1 MERKSDLIPINVCKR
16 ATRIVESIE
25 NYQSRIGSGL
35 SCLEAHV
42 VHEERQYCCLHCY
55 TFSLVQLRQIDR
67 VDPGNPATPITPP
80 PFYTYTFSLSPLP
93 SPIPISLNSKI
104 YKQEST
110 KLASTFDWNEKDSS
124 FQSTQESTFQKWRRE
139 KLAYFLICEE
149 NALSKWKP
157 KIVDRKKLL
166 YIYRVLIYSWNI
178 FGESILEIETNKA
191 ISSEKFEQQQ
201 VLRYIEG

>member
-55 TFSLVQLRQIDR
+55 TFSLVQLRQIDS

-80 PFYTYTFSLSPLP
+80 PFYTYTFSLLP
-93 SPIPISLNSKI
+93 SFSDSNFFKFKNLQARIYETCFYFDPWKMKKI
-104 YKQEST
+104 LLSNLLK
-110 KLASTFDWNEKDSS
+110 NP
-124 FQSTQESTFQKWRRE
+124 
-139 KLAYFLICEE
+139 
-149 NALSKWKP
+149 LSKNEDEKSWRIFSFAKRMHFLNGNQKP
-157 KIVDRKKLL
+157 WTVKSCF
-166 YIYRVLIYSWNI
+166 IYT
-178 FGESILEIETNKA
+178 GC
-191 ISSEKFEQQQ
+191 
-201 VLRYIEG
+201 

>member
-110 KLASTFDWNEKDSS
+110 KLASTLI
-124 FQSTQESTFQKWRRE
+124 RE
-139 KLAYFLICEE
+139 MKKILLS
-149 NALSKWKP
+149 NLLKNPLSKNEDEKSWRIFSFAKRMHFLNGNQKP
-157 KIVDRKKLL
+157 WTVKSCF
-166 YIYRVLIYSWNI
+166 IYT
-178 FGESILEIETNKA
+178 GC
-191 ISSEKFEQQQ
+191 
-201 VLRYIEG
+201 

>member
-16 ATRIVESIE
+16 ATRVVESIE

-67 VDPGNPATPITPP
+67 VDPGNPAITPP

-124 FQSTQESTFQKWRRE
+124 FQSRIHFPKMKTRKVGVFSHLRRE
-139 KLAYFLICEE
+139 CTF
-149 NALSKWKP
+149 
-157 KIVDRKKLL
+157 
-166 YIYRVLIYSWNI
+166 
-178 FGESILEIETNKA
+178 
-191 ISSEKFEQQQ
+191 
-201 VLRYIEG
+201 

>member
-16 ATRIVESIE
+16 ATRVVESIE

-80 PFYTYTFSLSPLP
+80 PFYTYTFSLLP
-93 SPIPISLNSKI
+93 SFSDSNFFKFKNLQARIYETCFYFWLKWKRFFFPIYSRIHFPKMKTRKVGVFSHL
-104 YKQEST
+104 
-110 KLASTFDWNEKDSS
+110 
-124 FQSTQESTFQKWRRE
+124 RRE
-139 KLAYFLICEE
+139 CTF
-149 NALSKWKP
+149 
-157 KIVDRKKLL
+157 
-166 YIYRVLIYSWNI
+166 
-178 FGESILEIETNKA
+178 
-191 ISSEKFEQQQ
+191 
-201 VLRYIEG
+201 

>member
-1 MERKSDLIPINVCKR
+1 MERKSDLIPINICKR
-16 ATRIVESIE
+16 ATRVVESIE

-55 TFSLVQLRQIDR
+55 TFSLVQLRQIDS

-110 KLASTFDWNEKDSS
+110 KLASTLIREMKKILLSNL
-124 FQSTQESTFQKWRRE
+124 ESTFQKWRRE

-157 KIVDRKKLL
+157 KTVDRKKLL